1 MSYAFQVTKKG
12 PLTIA
17 WLDDFDSLNQ
27 SILKAY
33 DREAQGQFSRHSHLE
48 LGRYE
53 NTYIDISAIPEFQP
67 LADAVKHTA
76 QTLLQQTELKM
87 GFWFNAMQ
95 PGDKTARHNHDEED
109 ELLSCVYYITAPQN
123 SGDLLLFDCDETLR
137 VTPEAGKLVLF
148 APKLAHAVEENRSD
162 QQRLSVAFNFGLAAS

>member
-1 MSYAFQVTKKG
+1 MTYAFQVTQKG

-17 WLDDFDSLNQ
+17 WLEDFDSLNQ

-33 DREAQGQFSRHSHLE
+33 NREAQGQFSRHSHLE

-53 NTYIDISAIPEFQP
+53 NTYIDISVIPEFQP
-67 LADAVKHTA
+67 LADAVKEIA
-76 QTLLQQTELKM
+76 KDLLQQSKLKM

-109 ELLSCVYYITAPQN
+109 ELLSCVYYITAPQH
-123 SGDLLLFDCDETLR
+123 SGDLLLFNRDETLR

-148 APKLAHAVEENRSD
+148 SPKLAHAVEENRSD